1 MSESET
7 LEAFND
13 LLAFIEENLL
23 VMKNINEDI
32 IIFLRTTQKLID
44 DEIAKRDFG

>member
-1 MSESET
+1 MDET
-7 LEAFND
+7 EMLKAFND
-13 LLAFIEENLL
+13 LLTFIEENLL

-32 IIFLRTTQKLID
+32 IIFLRTTQRLID